1 MIRVQ
6 LYGFETWDVT
16 LSRRTSKLSNFSLK
30 GTQWRD
36 GGAVVDTHIVD
47 SSLCIEYIINLVQ
60 HRVKIIRGL
69 KIEVA

>member
-36 GGAVVDTHIVD
+36 GRAAVDTHIVD